1 VSYKCV
7 GIFKKSND
15 LLNLSTE
22 VISFIS
28 LSNLKQS
35 FNFILTPNFNQKN
48 IFIIIII
55 ICVMFIIIY

>member
-1 VSYKCV
+1 MSYKCV

-22 VISFIS
+22 VISFIIFFYLS

-35 FNFILTPNFNQKN
+35 FIFILTPNFNQKN
-48 IFIIIII
+48 IYLLLLLLF
-55 ICVMFIIIY
+55 V